1 MCCMDLD
8 EMLRQEMDELDY
20 SPDAGIGLLSLIYRM
35 CCNTEF
41 YYVGK
46 FPRMGIG
53 FNFVGGTR
61 DPPSAL
67 LVFFNC
73 KPLPWSLCV

>member
-8 EMLRQEMDELDY
+8 EMLHQEMDELDY

-41 YYVGK
+41 YYVRK
-46 FPRMGIG
+46 IPCIGIG
-53 FNFVGGTR
+53 RLSLQRRVVLFTASHENNFV
-61 DPPSAL
+61 
-67 LVFFNC
+67 
-73 KPLPWSLCV
+73 